1 MTVTDEMHDGVVVA
15 LQDEISSLTHGD
27 SAAPASVKPTQ
38 EVTNENDVLEGR
50 VVLVDQPHESGP
62 GDLLAELAA
71 RRQERSPLVPVWL
84 RSRADALQVFKWQ
97 AEHTGYVLAYHTLRI
112 PKYAAK
118 LLARTPAG
126 TWRVL
131 VELVRWLF
139 DLEGRPVR
147 RAAVSKEEAADY
159 LALSRQ
165 RDGRVKARLW
175 TVLVATITLVLA
187 GIFVAVTAPTWAH
200 WAILGVLVAA
210 AGLIGSP
217 ADKPLLDR
225 AVVPNHVRKLT
236 SDQVLDALGSLGIS
250 AINQALGKAGRGIA
264 FPAPIMRDG
273 PGWRAEVDLPLGV
286 TVAEVLEKRDK
297 LASGLRRA
305 LGCVWPEPV
314 SEEHPGRLVLWVGD
328 QEMRKAKQPAWS
340 LLKSGQVSLFD
351 PIPYGNDQRGRPIK
365 ILLMFANVL
374 IGSMPRYGKTFA
386 LRVLLLACALDPL
399 AELRLFELKGTGDLS
414 ALEKVAHHYTKGAT
428 DSAKAACVASLAE
441 VHAELDRR
449 AEVIDGLP
457 RHLAPEFKVTPEL
470 ASRRDRG
477 LHPMVIAIDE
487 CQELFADNEYGEE
500 AAKYATA
507 IIKRGPA
514 LGIILI
520 LATQRPDKDSL
531 PKAISANA
539 GIRICL
545 RVMGW
550 QENDMILGTGMHQA
564 GVKATMF
571 TLNDK
576 GISWAVGIAEDPIIV
591 RSAYLDGPTSEL
603 IAERAY
609 QLRQAAGT
617 LSGQASG
624 HEPAKRVS
632 YDLLADIL
640 TVTTAKEEKLWNST
654 VVDRLADFRP
664 DAYGQWADL
673 EDDAKT
679 ATLTARLKEYGV
691 RTEDTWG
698 RDSAGKGRN
707 RKGFHRADVA
717 EALRKRRV
725 RP

>member
-1 MTVTDEMHDGVVVA
+1 MIATEEMQDGMVIALPDEAD
-15 LQDEISSLTHGD
+15 
-27 SAAPASVKPTQ
+27 
-38 EVTNENDVLEGR
+38 DVLEGT
-50 VVLVDQPHESGP
+50 VLLVDQPHAPEP
-62 GDLLAELAA
+62 MDLIAELAA
-71 RRQERSPLVPVWL
+71 RRQERSPLIPVWL
-84 RSRADALQVFKWQ
+84 KSRADALQVLKWQ
-97 AEHTGYVLAYHTLRI
+97 AEHTGYVLAYHVLRG
-112 PKYAAK
+112 PKYAVK
-118 LLARTPAG
+118 LAARSPAG
-126 TWRVL
+126 AWRLL
-131 VELVRWLF
+131 VELLRWLF
-139 DLEGRPVR
+139 DMEGRPVR
-147 RAAVSKEEAADY
+147 RAAATKEEATDY

-165 RDGRVKARLW
+165 RDDRVKARLW
-175 TVLVATITLVLA
+175 TVLVGAITLLLV
-187 GIFVAVTAPTWAH
+187 GIFVAVAAPTWAH
-200 WAILGVLVAA
+200 WAIVGVLVSA

-225 AVVPNHVRKLT
+225 AVVPSHVRKLT
-236 SDQVLDALGSLGIS
+236 SDQVVDALGSLGIS
-250 AINQALGKAGRGIA
+250 AINQAIGKNGRGIT

-286 TVAEVLEKRDK
+286 TVSEVLDKRDK

-328 QEMRKAKQPAWS
+328 QEMRNARQPAWP

-351 PIPYGNDQRGRPIK
+351 PIPYGSDQRGRPIK
-365 ILLMFANVL
+365 VLLMFANVL

-414 ALEKVAHHYTKGAT
+414 ALEKVAHHYAKGAT

-441 VHAELDRR
+441 VYAELDRR

-457 RHLAPEFKVTPEL
+457 RHQAPEFKVTPEL
-470 ASRRDRG
+470 AARRDLG
-477 LHPMVIAIDE
+477 LHPTVVAIDE
-487 CQELFADNEYGEE
+487 CQELFSDDEYGQE

-576 GISWAVGIAEDPIIV
+576 GISWAVGIAEDPLIV

-609 QLRQAAGT
+609 QLRLAAGT
-617 LSGQASG
+617 LSGQAIG
-624 HEPAKRVS
+624 QEPAKRAS
-632 YDLLADIL
+632 YDLLADVL
-640 TVTTAKEEKLWNST
+640 TVTTAKEEKVWNST
-654 VVDRLADFRP
+654 IVDRLAELRP
-664 DAYGQWADL
+664 DAYGQWAGL

-691 RTEDTWG
+691 KTEDTWG
-698 RDSAGKGRN
+698 RDTAGKGRN
-707 RKGFHRADVA
+707 RKGFNRADVA
-717 EALRKRRV
+717 EALAKRKI
-725 RP
+725 

>member
-1 MTVTDEMHDGVVVA
+1 MEDTHDGEVAA
-15 LQDEISSLTHGD
+15 LQEETSAFTPD
-27 SAAPASVKPTQ
+27 SAPAPAQMAAREASG
-38 EVTNENDVLEGR
+38 EDSDVLQGT
-50 VVLVDQPHESGP
+50 VLPVDQPHPSEP
-62 GDLLAELAA
+62 TNLLAELAA
-71 RRQERSPLVPVWL
+71 RREERAPLVPVWL
-84 RSRADALQVFKWQ
+84 KSQADALQVMKWQ
-97 AEHTGYVLAYHTLRI
+97 AEHAGYVMAYHSLRA

-118 LLARTPAG
+118 LAARSPAG
-126 TWRVL
+126 AWRL
-131 VELVRWLF
+131 LRALARWLF
-139 DLEGRPVR
+139 DLEGRPIR
-147 RAAVSKEEAADY
+147 RAAVSREQAAEY

-165 RDGRVKARLW
+165 RDARVKARLW
-175 TVLVATITLVLA
+175 TLLIGTITLVLVS
-187 GIFVAVTAPTWAH
+187 IFVAVAAPTWVH
-200 WAILGVLVAA
+200 WAILGLLVAA
-210 AGLIGSP
+210 LGMVGSP
-217 ADKPLLDR
+217 ADQPLLDR
-225 AVVPNHVRKLT
+225 AVIPTRVRKLT

-250 AINQALGKAGRGIA
+250 AINQALGKNGRGIT

-314 SEEHPGRLVLWVGD
+314 SEEHPGRLALWVGD
-328 QEMRKAKQPAWS
+328 IEMRKARQPAWP
-340 LLKSGQVSLFD
+340 LLKSGQVSLFE
-351 PIPYGNDQRGRPIK
+351 PVPYGNDQRGRPVS

-414 ALEKVAHHYTKGAT
+414 AMERVAHHYAKGAT

-441 VHAELDRR
+441 VYAELDRR

-457 RHLAPEFKVTPEL
+457 RHQAPEFKVTPEL
-470 ASRRDRG
+470 AARRDLG
-477 LHPMVIAIDE
+477 LHPMVVAIDE
-487 CQELFADNEYGEE
+487 CQELFADDEHGEE
-500 AAKYATA
+500 AAEYATA

-550 QENDMILGTGMHQA
+550 QENDMILGTGTHQA
-564 GVKATMF
+564 GIKATMF
-571 TLNDK
+571 TLHDK
-576 GISWAVGIAEDPIIV
+576 GISWAVGIAEHPAIV
-591 RSAYLDGPTSEL
+591 RSAYLDGPVSEL
-603 IAERAY
+603 IAERAH

-617 LSGQASG
+617 LSGQAIG
-624 HEPAKRVS
+624 QQPPQRVS

-640 TVTTAKEEKLWNST
+640 TVTTAKEEKVWNST
-654 VVDRLADFRP
+654 VVDRLAEFRP
-664 DAYGQWADL
+664 DAYGQWAGL
-673 EDDAKT
+673 EMDAKT
-679 ATLTARLKEYGV
+679 AALTARLKEYSI

-698 RDSAGKGRN
+698 RDAAGRGRN
-707 RKGFHRADVA
+707 RKGLNRADVIKA
-717 EALRKRRV
+717 YSRRQL
-725 RP
+725 

>member
-1 MTVTDEMHDGVVVA
+1 MTATEEMREGMAIA
-15 LQDEISSLTHGD
+15 LQAEDEDVRVAAETTPEQASQGAPEEGD
-27 SAAPASVKPTQ
+27 G
-38 EVTNENDVLEGR
+38 VLEGT
-50 VVLVDQPHESGP
+50 VVLVDQAHRPEP
-62 GDLLAELAA
+62 TDLLAELAA
-71 RRQERSPLVPVWL
+71 RRRERQPLVPLWL
-84 RSRADALQVFKWQ
+84 RSRADALQVLKWQ
-97 AEHTGYVLAYHTLRI
+97 AEHTGYVLAYHALRT

-118 LLARTPAG
+118 LAGRSPAG
-126 TWRVL
+126 AWRLL
-131 VELVRWLF
+131 VALVRWLF

-147 RAAVSKEEAADY
+147 RAAATKEEAAEY

-165 RDGRVKARLW
+165 RDDRVKARLW
-175 TVLVATITLVLA
+175 TLLVGVITAVLV
-187 GIFVAVTAPTWAH
+187 GIFATVAAPTWVQ
-200 WAILGVLVAA
+200 WAILGVLI
-210 AGLIGSP
+210 AGAGVLGAP
-217 ADKPLLDR
+217 ADQPLLDR
-225 AVVPNHVRKLT
+225 AVVPNRVRKLT
-236 SDQVLDALGSLGIS
+236 GDQVLDALGSLGIS
-250 AINQALGKAGRGIA
+250 AINQALGKNGRGIT

-286 TVAEVLEKRDK
+286 TVAEVLDKRDK

-328 QEMRKAKQPAWS
+328 QEMRKARQPAWP
-340 LLKSGQVSLFD
+340 LAKSGQVSLFE
-351 PIPYGNDQRGRPIK
+351 PVPYGNDQRGRPIS

-414 ALEKVAHHYTKGAT
+414 ALEKVAHHYAKGAT

-441 VHAELDRR
+441 VYAELDRR

-457 RHLAPEFKVTPEL
+457 RHQAPEFKVTPEL
-470 ASRRDRG
+470 AARRDLG
-477 LHPMVIAIDE
+477 LHPMVVAIDE
-487 CQELFADNEYGEE
+487 CQELFADDEYGEE

-576 GISWAVGIAEDPIIV
+576 GISWAVGIAEDPVIV

-603 IAERAY
+603 IAERALH
-609 QLRQAAGT
+609 LRQTTGT
-617 LSGQASG
+617 LSGQAIG
-624 HEPAKRVS
+624 QEGPQRVS

-640 TVTTAKEEKLWNST
+640 TVTTAKEDKVWNST

-664 DAYGQWADL
+664 DAYGQWANL

-679 ATLTARLKEYGV
+679 AALTARLKEYGV
-691 RTEDTWG
+691 KTEDTWG
-698 RDSAGKGRN
+698 RDAAGKGRN
-707 RKGFHRADVA
+707 RKGFNRSDIADA
-717 EALRKRRV
+717 YARRKAQ
-725 RP
+725 P